1 MLFTRWIADMT
12 ENPRRET
19 RSRSVTAAAV
29 VAAGLVPLT
38 ALPALAAQQTHD
50 RRDGARISVVGEP
63 EPTTLLA
70 NPGSFGPADVPT
82 PAPGSGGLG
91 STTSGTRSFGPAD
104 VPTAPGGSGSS
115 GAAGF
120 ANQPGR

>member
-1 MLFTRWIADMT
+1 MT

-19 RSRSVTAAAV
+19 HSRSVLAAAV
-29 VAAGLVPLT
+29 VAAGLVPLA
-38 ALPALAAQQTHD
+38 ALPAVAAQQAHD
-50 RRDGARISVVGEP
+50 RRDGERISVVGEP

-82 PAPGSGGLG
+82 AAPGTGGLG
-91 STTSGTRSFGPAD
+91 PTTSGSRSFGPAN
-104 VPTAPGGSGSS
+104 VPTGPGGSGSS

-120 ANQPGR
+120 ANQLTR